1 MAEEKIVID
10 VSQAL
15 AEIAK
20 LKGGLAD
27 VQGQAAKAGK
37 ATSDAFDTGFAQGVA
52 DAVDDLN
59 KEYADLKRS
68 ADTLKTSLRSATD
81 PRVVDLYV
89 KSIVQLETGMS
100 KLEKTAKQ
108 AGVSLKE
115 VQKGAGTGKQVF
127 EGLFGAFTKVTLIVS
142 AIAAVKEFVV
152 GAVQLSQ
159 QIQTAKK
166 SFEAFTGSAAE
177 ADKIVNNLIATGQKK
192 FVPTDQILE
201 AGKALLAFG
210 ENADNLPDVLGR
222 IADVSAA
229 TGKNFNELSTIYGKA
244 RAAGVLYAEDINQ
257 LVDAGIPIIQEF
269 ASQMGVSNDQVK
281 KLASEGKISFE
292 ELQLAMFN
300 LTAEGGKF
308 ADQAEVQ
315 SNSVAGAWKKLVAT
329 VQPAI
334 EAVGDA
340 IGSFVQGALEGL
352 QSVIQAGKN
361 LFSDAPVI
369 PVELQA
375 KYTERDAYEKA
386 KNDLFERERLEK
398 EAQKARNERN
408 KKASG
413 EAAKAEKDRQNAII
427 ASMKDGYEKDVAIEN
442 LRYKEL
448 LKLLKKYHLDSKEA
462 TEQHNLNLAEI
473 DQREKDRVREQLE
486 FLLSIRQKIDEL
498 DLKNADEIQRK
509 KADGLTQDIDN
520 ITKIKDLKDQEIEI
534 QEQAGVAIIN
544 AMKARGASEK
554 EIKAAELELDK
565 EIQKARLQNEL
576 ESQLALLDAANS
588 GDEKRIQEVLNNI
601 DLIRGKIANLDI
613 GAAGGEKKSLLERLG
628 FTDNEIKDLDKAARE
643 VIGILQDIT
652 AANVQQAEEKLRVAQ
667 EAVSEAEEALEKEV
681 ELKESGFASD
691 VDLREK
697 ELQKAKDDEA
707 RALAQKR
714 AAQRAQ
720 LALDSAMQ
728 LSSLVTSAS
737 NIIKGF
743 STIPFVGTAL
753 GIAAVAAM
761 FAAFA
766 TVKARAFS
774 ATKLKHGGQGK
785 VDGNSIIMGASH
797 DGGGVGIE
805 AEGGEFFGTDGK
817 RFGVVNKRMT
827 AKHFDLLDAINRDD
841 RGAMAAALSHLTTGL
856 DMGAV
861 SRSVSMSGG
870 SHVSDRGGDLYGLVS
885 DWRNESR
892 SKPSVTIE
900 GAYRVERRGSTTKKV
915 KIR

>member
-1 MAEEKIVID
+1 MADQTIIID
-10 VSQAL
+10 VSQSL

-27 VQGQAAKAGK
+27 AQAQTAKTQATFGGFSTDLNSVLTKNAKAAAAAVTELKKSIEASSTAAKENEK
-37 ATSDAFDTGFAQGVA
+37 ATKKLSDESKGLTAAQKDARARMDEGIKAF
-52 DAVDDLN
+52 
-59 KEYADLKRS
+59 YAEKAAAES
-68 ADTLKTSLRSATD
+68 SATSKNKAAASTEKLSLSQRALNLIMKAS
-81 PRVVDLYV
+81 PIGLIIAAFGAIVAALVRLQPVVDKVNQVFAAMNAIIGVIADRLSFLGDAISSLFQGDFAAAGQSLSNTFDGLATSIGSSV
-89 KSIVQLETGMS
+89 SKAVELEKQFQQLTKSMLDSEVSTARQVA
-100 KLEKTAKQ
+100 KLEKLKEAIDDETLSVNARMIAAKQ
-108 AGVSLKE
+108 A
-115 VQKGAGTGKQVF
+115 A
-127 EGLFGAFTKVTLIVS
+127 
-142 AIAAVKEFVV
+142 
-152 GAVQLSQ
+152 
-159 QIQTAKK
+159 
-166 SFEAFTGSAAE
+166 
-177 ADKIVNNLIATGQKK
+177 
-192 FVPTDQILE
+192 
-201 AGKALLAFG
+201 
-210 ENADNLPDVLGR
+210 
-222 IADVSAA
+222 
-229 TGKNFNELSTIYGKA
+229 
-244 RAAGVLYAEDINQ
+244 
-257 LVDAGIPIIQEF
+257 
-269 ASQMGVSNDQVK
+269 
-281 KLASEGKISFE
+281 
-292 ELQLAMFN
+292 
-300 LTAEGGKF
+300 
-308 ADQAEVQ
+308 
-315 SNSVAGAWKKLVAT
+315 
-329 VQPAI
+329 
-334 EAVGDA
+334 
-340 IGSFVQGALEGL
+340 ALE
-352 QSVIQAGKN
+352 
-361 LFSDAPVI
+361 
-369 PVELQA
+369 
-375 KYTERDAYEKA
+375 EKL
-386 KNDLFERERLEK
+386 NNEK
-398 EAQKARNERN
+398 
-408 KKASG
+408 
-413 EAAKAEKDRQNAII
+413 
-427 ASMKDGYEKDVAIEN
+427 
-442 LRYKEL
+442 
-448 LKLLKKYHLDSKEA
+448 
-462 TEQHNLNLAEI
+462 T
-473 DQREKDRVREQLE
+473 QREKDLLENLEDRKLIQSAILEDMVRTGASAAEIEKQQLLAAQE
-486 FLLSIRQKIDEL
+486 RKNLSNETQKELNDGELKLIETQSEADKSRLEYQRKIREINKQAADEAKRAAAETKKTADEL
-498 DLKNADEIQRK
+498 RALIERLNVATQEDDLSGQIATVNK
-509 KADGLTQDIDN
+509 KYNDLAKAASDGLE
-520 ITKIKDLKDQEIEI
+520 KLAEIESKKGLSDT
-534 QEQAGVAIIN
+534 QAEQQRQLTGFLIKIEEKRGAALVDVLVAANEKQAEIENEQIERRAALAQREYN
-544 AMKARGASEK
+544 DRLKEIEAIRDLGGQRVDIMETTGKGAIEVLKANGASEK
-554 EIKAAELELDK
+554 QIKAAELALDI
-565 EIQKARLQNEL
+565 ETQKARLQNEL
-576 ESQLALLDAANS
+576 EFQLALLDTVNN

-667 EAVSEAEEALEKEV
+667 EAVSEAEEALEKEI
-681 ELKESGFASD
+681 ELKEDGFASD

-743 STIPFVGTAL
+743 SAIPFVGTAL

-892 SKPSVTIE
+892 SRPSVTIE

>member
-1 MAEEKIVID
+1 VADEKIVID
-10 VSQAL
+10 TSQAL

-20 LKGGLAD
+20 LKGGLID
-27 VQGQAAKAGK
+27 VQAQATKAGK
-37 ATSDAFDTGFAQGVA
+37 ATSEAFDTGAAQGVA
-52 DAVDDLN
+52 DAVDDLQ

-68 ADTLKTSLRSATD
+68 ADVLKTALKSATD
-81 PRVVDLYV
+81 PKVVDLYV
-89 KSIVQLETGMS
+89 KSIVQLDTGMA

-127 EGLFGAFTKVTLIVS
+127 EGFFGTFTKATLIVS
-142 AIAAVKEFVV
+142 ALVAVKQFVV

-159 QIQTAKK
+159 QIQAAKK

-192 FVPTDQILE
+192 FIPTDEILE

-229 TGKNFNELSTIYGKA
+229 TGKNFNELTTIYGKA
-244 RAAGVLYAEDINQ
+244 RASGVLYAEDINQ

-308 ADQAEVQ
+308 AGQAEVQ
-315 SNSVAGAWKKLVAT
+315 SSSVAGAWKKLVST

-334 EAVGDA
+334 ETVGDA
-340 IGSFVQGALEGL
+340 ISSFVQGALEGL
-352 QSVIQAGKN
+352 TSVIQEGIN
-361 LFSDAPVI
+361 MFSDVPDT
-369 PVELQA
+369 PVEL
-375 KYTERDAYEKA
+375 KVEYTGRDAYEQEK
-386 KNDLFERERLEK
+386 DDRYERERLEK
-398 EAQKARNERN
+398 EADKARRERN
-408 KKASG
+408 KANAS

-427 ASMKDGYEKDVAIEN
+427 ASMKDGEEKEIAIEN
-442 LRYKEL
+442 LRYREL
-448 LKLLKKYHLDSKEA
+448 LKQLRRYHIDAKEA
-462 TEQHNLNLAEI
+462 TEQHELNLQEIQQRASDRANELLKFAMEARRAIYEQDEKNAQAAE
-473 DQREKDRVREQLE
+473 QRKQDKLKADVDG
-486 FLLSIRQKIDEL
+486 INT
-498 DLKNADEIQRK
+498 LKN
-509 KADGLTQDIDN
+509 
-520 ITKIKDLKDQEIEI
+520 LKDQEIDI
-534 QEQAGVAIIN
+534 QEQAGISIIN
-544 AMKARGASEK
+544 TLKANGASEK
-554 EIKAAELELDK
+554 QIKAAELELDK

-576 ESQLALLDAANS
+576 EFQLALLDTVNN

-601 DLIRGKIANLDI
+601 DLIRAKISNLDV
-613 GAAGGEKKSLLERLG
+613 GGSEKKSLLERLG
-628 FTDNEIKDLDKAARE
+628 FTDDEIKGLDKAARE

-652 AANVQQAEEKLRVAQ
+652 AANVQQAEEKLQIAQ
-667 EAVSEAEEALEKEV
+667 DAVDEAEEALEKEI
-681 ELKESGFASD
+681 ELKEAGFASD

-720 LALDSAMQ
+720 LALDSALQ
-728 LSSLVTSAS
+728 LSSLVTSAA

-743 STIPFVGTAL
+743 SSIPFVGTAL

-766 TVKARAFS
+766 STKARAFA

-785 VDGNSIIMGASH
+785 VDNNSIIVGASH
-797 DGGGVGIE
+797 DDGGVGIE

-841 RGAMAAALSHLTTGL
+841 RRAMASALAHLTTGI
-856 DMGAV
+856 DRDAV
-861 SRSVSMSGG
+861 SRSVSMGGG
-870 SHVSDRGGDLYGLVS
+870 SHQTDSGNLYGLVS
-885 DWRNESR
+885 DWRNENR
-892 SKPSVTIE
+892 NKKSVTVE
-900 GAYRVERRGSTTKKV
+900 GDYRVERRGSTTKKV
-915 KIR
+915 KIK